1 MTFNSAFEESPGNRG
16 FLRRMIVFSLLL
28 HVIALFLS
36 SVLSTSSPPKKIMSP
51 NYTVDL
57 VNPVDG
63 GARGRHGG
71 GSEKPVPKPADIPAA
86 EPRTEAGRAELP
98 FSRPIKRAEAEKSP
112 ARPMEKAV
120 EKSVKREPSAPVIP
134 SKPAA
139 KAEKSRGAEPAR
151 GDAIEKILKRAES
164 SPKAPTPAQSKATG
178 PARGD
183 AIEEIL
189 RRTDSERGAKPAYKG
204 GAEASLGKA
213 MDEIRK
219 RVDFAERKQQVAGAS
234 SAAGTLAGAASGNGA
249 SGILTENSLS
259 GAGSAAEVNARMYAY
274 YRAVWARIKKH
285 WTMSPGLLPKQN
297 IVAVIHVRVLR
308 NGSVEGINFEKRSGN
323 AYFDESALRA
333 VRKASPFPPLP
344 AGGSEDYVEIGIRF
358 HSSELR

>member
-1 MTFNSAFEESPGNRG
+1 MRNS
-16 FLRRMIVFSLLL
+16 
-28 HVIALFLS
+28 
-36 SVLSTSSPPKKIMSP
+36 
-51 NYTVDL
+51 
-57 VNPVDG
+57 
-63 GARGRHGG
+63 
-71 GSEKPVPKPADIPAA
+71 
-86 EPRTEAGRAELP
+86 
-98 FSRPIKRAEAEKSP
+98 
-112 ARPMEKAV
+112 
-120 EKSVKREPSAPVIP
+120 
-134 SKPAA
+134 
-139 KAEKSRGAEPAR
+139 
-151 GDAIEKILKRAES
+151 
-164 SPKAPTPAQSKATG
+164 Q
-178 PARGD
+178 
-183 AIEEIL
+183 
-189 RRTDSERGAKPAYKG
+189 RTDSERGRSRLIR

-219 RVDFAERKQQVAGAS
+219 RVILPSGNSRLQVPLRCGDS
-234 SAAGTLAGAASGNGA
+234 GGAASGNGA

-344 AGGSEDYVEIGIRF
+344 AGGSEDHVEIGIRF

>member
-1 MTFNSAFEESPGNRG
+1 MTFNSAFEESPGDRG

-28 HVIALFLS
+28 HVTALFLF

-57 VNPVDG
+57 VNPMDG
-63 GARGRHGG
+63 DARGRHGG
-71 GSEKPVPKPADIPAA
+71 GSEKPVPKPADIPVA
-86 EPRTEAGRAELP
+86 EPKTEAGKTEFP
-98 FSRPIKRAEAEKSP
+98 FSRPIKRAEADKSP
-112 ARPMEKAV
+112 ARPTKKAV
-120 EKSVKREPSAPVIP
+120 ETSVKREPSAPVIP

-164 SPKAPTPAQSKATG
+164 SPKAPTPARSKATG

-219 RVDFAERKQQVAGAS
+219 RVDFAERKQRV
-234 SAAGTLAGAASGNGA
+234 AGAASGNGA
-249 SGILTENSLS
+249 PGISTESSLS

-274 YRAVWARIKKH
+274 YRAVWARIKKQ

-297 IVAVIHVRVLR
+297 IVAIIHVRVLH
-308 NGSVEGINFEKRSGN
+308 NGTVEGINFEKRSGN

-344 AGGSEDYVEIGIRF
+344 AGGSEDHVEIGIRF